1 MPRKTSEKK
10 VTLPKTLGACA
21 DMLYKLR
28 DQRYALRAQIEEL
41 EEQES
46 AIKDHL
52 IKNLPKSQSKGIS
65 GKVANVK
72 VESRDEPVVQD
83 WDKFYAN
90 LKKKGEF
97 DLLNRALNKRAV
109 KERWED
115 GKTVPGVG
123 TFKVTTVSVT
133 KL

>member
-1 MPRKTSEKK
+1 M
-10 VTLPKTLGACA
+10 
-21 DMLYKLR
+21 
-28 DQRYALRAQIEEL
+28 
-41 EEQES
+41 
-46 AIKDHL
+46 
-52 IKNLPKSQSKGIS
+52 
-65 GKVANVK
+65 
-72 VESRDEPVVQD
+72 ESRDEPVVQD

>member
-1 MPRKTSEKK
+1 MPRKTSEVK
-10 VTLPKTLGACA
+10 VTIPKTLGACA
-21 DMLYKLR
+21 DALYKLR
-28 DQRYALRAQIEEL
+28 EQRYAMNKEIDAI
-41 EEQES
+41 EEQEK
-46 AIKDHL
+46 AIKEHL

-65 GKVANVK
+65 GKVANAL

-83 WDKFYAN
+83 WKKFYDH

-97 DLLNRALNKRAV
+97 DLLNRALNKKAV
-109 KERWED
+109 RERWESR
-115 GKTVPGVG
+115 KTVPGVG